1 VRIQSLFLTCLMSA
15 SLCSPLLRA
24 QGPVPVSPAIE
35 QKADAMLAKMTLV
48 QKIDLIGGEDW
59 MYIRAVPDAG
69 FPRLKMSDGPMGIRT
84 WGPSTA
90 YPAGIG
96 MAAAWDPALAERI
109 GNSIAR
115 DARARGVNFLLG
127 PGVNIYLSP
136 MNGRNFEYL
145 GEDPYL
151 TSRLA
156 VGYIKGVQSQ
166 GVIATV
172 KHFAANNQEYDRHNV
187 SSDVDERTMREIFLP
202 AFEAAVKEANV
213 GSVMDS
219 YNLLNG
225 VHATQSK
232 YLNIDILRKAW
243 GFQGIVMSDWIST
256 YDGIGAANGGLDLEM
271 PDGQFM
277 NRKTLLPAIKDGK
290 VTTATID
297 EKVRR
302 IFITALRF
310 NFLDRPQ
317 LDLSE
322 SLLNQAGRAAAL
334 EGARE
339 GITLLKNDGGVLPLS
354 TDKVKTIAVLG
365 PDAWP
370 AVTGAGGSSTVTP
383 FQSVSI
389 LAGLSNYAAAKVNV
403 LYARGLPTVD
413 EIVSQ
418 TKYDGPVK
426 VEKFSNDKFTGE
438 SKSSTASRIVTA
450 PPGDWTPNP
459 PPQTSVRY
467 TANFTPAKS
476 GDYLFIASASGFDNY
491 KLMVNGK
498 QVAEQERREGQAPQ
512 TAIVSL
518 VGGKAASIQLDY
530 TGDAAAPHINLGIH
544 GMDDLLTPEAKR
556 LASMADAVVIAAGYS
571 DTTESEGS
579 DRTFALP
586 WGQELLI
593 KTAAAANKNTIVTI
607 TAGGAV
613 DMRNWIDS
621 VPALLHNWYPGQEG
635 GMAIAEIIFGAR
647 NPEGKLPATFD
658 RSWDE
663 NPVHDSY
670 YSKIAADGIPHV
682 KYTQGLFYGYRY
694 YTSANKKPLFPFGF
708 GLSYTNF
715 AFSNLAV
722 SPVSAKAGDEVSV
735 SFDVANTG
743 ARDGAE
749 VAELYVGDPS
759 ATVKRPVMELKGF
772 EKVRLAAGEKKHIT
786 LKLNN
791 RSFAYFDEASRDW
804 KIDPGKF
811 TISVGDSSEY
821 LPLKGDLTLT
831 K

>member
-389 LAGLSNYAAAKVNV
+389 LAGLSNYAAGKVNV

>member
-1 VRIQSLFLTCLMSA
+1 MRFQSLFLTCLLSA
-15 SLCSPLLRA
+15 SLCSPLLSA
-24 QGPVPVSPAIE
+24 QAPVPVSPAIE
-35 QKADAMLAKMTLV
+35 QQADAMLAKMTLE
-48 QKIDLIGGEDW
+48 QKIDLIGGENW

-109 GNSIAR
+109 GNSIAH

-136 MNGRNFEYL
+136 MNGRNFEYF

-151 TSRLA
+151 TSRIA
-156 VGYIKGVQSQ
+156 VGYINGVQKQ

-219 YNLLNG
+219 YNLLDG
-225 VHATQSK
+225 VHASQNK
-232 YLNIDILRKAW
+232 YLNIDILRKTW

-256 YDGIGAANGGLDLEM
+256 YDGVGAANGGLDIEM
-271 PDGQFM
+271 PDGAFM
-277 NRKTLLPAIKDGK
+277 NRKNLLPAIKDGRL
-290 VTTATID
+290 TTATID

-310 NFLDRPQ
+310 HFLDRPQ

-322 SLLNQAGRAAAL
+322 SLVNQAGRATAL
-334 EGARE
+334 DGARE
-339 GITLLKNDGGVLPLS
+339 GITLLKNEGALLPLNM
-354 TDKVKTIAVLG
+354 DRVKTIAVLG
-365 PDAWP
+365 PNAWP
-370 AVTGAGGSSTVTP
+370 AVSGAGGSSTVTP
-383 FQSVSI
+383 FQAVSI
-389 LAGLSNYAAAKVNV
+389 LTGLSNYSAGKVNV

-418 TKYDGPVK
+418 TKLDGPVK
-426 VEKFSNDKFTGE
+426 VEKFANDKFTGP
-438 SKSSTASRIVTA
+438 SKSSTTNRIVSA
-450 PPGDWTPNP
+450 PPGEWTPNP
-459 PPQTSVRY
+459 PPQTSARFTTSY
-467 TANFTPAKS
+467 TPAKS
-476 GDYLFIASASGFDNY
+476 GDYIFIATANGFDNY

-498 QVAEQERREGQAPQ
+498 QVAQQERREGQSPQ

-518 VGGKAASIQLDY
+518 VGGKPASIQLDY
-530 TGDAAAPHINLGIH
+530 VGDAAAPHISLGIH
-544 GMDDLLTPEAKR
+544 DMDDLLTPEAKQ
-556 LASMADAVVIAAGYS
+556 LATMADAVVIAAGYT
-571 DTTESEGS
+571 DTTESEGW

-593 KTAAAANKNTIVTI
+593 KTAVAANKNIIVTL

-613 DMRNWIDS
+613 DMRNWLDS

-635 GMAIAEIIFGAR
+635 GAALAEIIFGAR

-658 RSWDE
+658 RSWEE

-670 YSKIAADGIPHV
+670 YSKVAADGIPHV

-694 YTSANKKPLFPFGF
+694 YTTENKKPLFPFGF
-708 GLSYTNF
+708 GLSYTTF

-722 SPVSAKAGDEVSV
+722 APPL
-735 SFDVANTG
+735 
-743 ARDGAE
+743 R
-749 VAELYVGDPS
+749 
-759 ATVKRPVMELKGF
+759 RPE
-772 EKVRLAAGEKKHIT
+772 
-786 LKLNN
+786 
-791 RSFAYFDEASRDW
+791 
-804 KIDPGKF
+804 
-811 TISVGDSSEY
+811 
-821 LPLKGDLTLT
+821 T